1 MSDHTIHHGNIF
13 CHYCL
18 QAFWT
23 AEKLKCH
30 LKDYFKSN
38 GKQIIKMLKKGKYA
52 KFKNFK
58 TKRKPPFMIY
68 ADFENILVPEDN
80 GKQNTNESYTNKY
93 QKHVMVIN

>member
-1 MSDHTIHHGNIF
+1 
-13 CHYCL
+13 
-18 QAFWT
+18 
-23 AEKLKCH
+23 
-30 LKDYFKSN
+30 
-38 GKQIIKMLKKGKYA
+38 MLKKGKYA

-58 TKRKPPFMIY
+58 TKRKPPFMIN